1 MQNEHQII
9 RAVEAAKTD
18 AQKADELIRSYLP
31 FIRAEASK
39 AISRPCTE
47 QDDEFSIAMIAFHE
61 AILGYERRRG
71 AFLPYAALLI
81 RSRVIDHQRRE
92 ARHRG
97 LASLDAAGE
106 DGRTPLAALPAA
118 RDRYAEAADAEA
130 ARQEIEEL
138 AAVMAG
144 FGVSF
149 SDVADASPRQERTR
163 GACARA
169 VRYAVENRGLLDELL
184 RTKKL
189 PLAQLAHGAGVE
201 RKTLERHRRYVLA
214 LLLIQTNGYE
224 IVRGHI
230 RRMLRQEGGEGA

>member
-1 MQNEHQII
+1 MTVTGETVAINTVPGGTLEP
-9 RAVEAAKTD
+9 
-18 AQKADELIRSYLP
+18 LPGYL
-31 FIRAEASK
+31 F
-39 AISRPCTE
+39 T
-47 QDDEFSIAMIAFHE
+47 
-61 AILGYERRRG
+61 
-71 AFLPYAALLI
+71 
-81 RSRVIDHQRRE
+81 
-92 ARHRG
+92 
-97 LASLDAAGE
+97 
-106 DGRTPLAALPAA
+106 
-118 RDRYAEAADAEA
+118 